1 MIDVPVDTYPR
12 LDYRSVRRLKLVVLA
27 AAAVSFSHTDV
38 SFEPTFAHYD
48 CFRFA
53 VSLTRLN
60 SQPLSTKVME
70 RPADQTEPLTM
81 MERIS
86 SNSEIVSSTEH
97 TEPSDKSEEAD
108 KVPAADEKSAAS
120 SDLLKMN
127 TGLLPFPDN
136 LMSLLDSGVVSD
148 IIRWLPEG
156 DAFCL
161 KPALFAERV
170 LDKYFQGTKF
180 ESFTRKL
187 NRWYV
192 H

>member
-1 MIDVPVDTYPR
+1 
-12 LDYRSVRRLKLVVLA
+12 
-27 AAAVSFSHTDV
+27 
-38 SFEPTFAHYD
+38 
-48 CFRFA
+48 
-53 VSLTRLN
+53 
-60 SQPLSTKVME
+60 ME
-70 RPADQTEPLTM
+70 GHADQIEPLKMMDRNGSDGEMGSTM
-81 MERIS
+81 
-86 SNSEIVSSTEH
+86 EH
-97 TEPSDKSEEAD
+97 NQNKNCDQSEEAIG
-108 KVPAADEKSAAS
+108 VPVENDTGTDS
-120 SDLLKMN
+120 LKMN

-192 H
+192 QWLLTRQNLHIPFFPNLA

>member
-1 MIDVPVDTYPR
+1 M
-12 LDYRSVRRLKLVVLA
+12 
-27 AAAVSFSHTDV
+27 
-38 SFEPTFAHYD
+38 E
-48 CFRFA
+48 
-53 VSLTRLN
+53 
-60 SQPLSTKVME
+60 SQ
-70 RPADQTEPLTM
+70 ADQTERLIM
-81 MERIS
+81 MDRNGSDGEMGS
-86 SNSEIVSSTEH
+86 TTEH
-97 TEPSDKSEEAD
+97 NQQSDQSEEATGAPVEND
-108 KVPAADEKSAAS
+108 AGTDS
-120 SDLLKMN
+120 LKMN

-192 H
+192 QWLRTRSCYASNFTFAILT

>member
-1 MIDVPVDTYPR
+1 MEGPDDQAEPHIMMNRKNSDGET
-12 LDYRSVRRLKLVVLA
+12 
-27 AAAVSFSHTDV
+27 VST
-38 SFEPTFAHYD
+38 
-48 CFRFA
+48 
-53 VSLTRLN
+53 
-60 SQPLSTKVME
+60 
-70 RPADQTEPLTM
+70 
-81 MERIS
+81 
-86 SNSEIVSSTEH
+86 TEH
-97 TEPSDKSEEAD
+97 NNQQSDQSEEATGAP
-108 KVPAADEKSAAS
+108 VE
-120 SDLLKMN
+120 SDAGTDSLKMN

-192 H
+192 QWLWTRGINASNFTNSILT

>member
-1 MIDVPVDTYPR
+1 
-12 LDYRSVRRLKLVVLA
+12 
-27 AAAVSFSHTDV
+27 
-38 SFEPTFAHYD
+38 
-48 CFRFA
+48 
-53 VSLTRLN
+53 
-60 SQPLSTKVME
+60 ME
-70 RPADQTEPLTM
+70 GPAKKIEPLTM
-81 MERIS
+81 MER
-86 SNSEIVSSTEH
+86 NNDDCEMTKTAEKNQQ
-97 TEPSDKSEEAD
+97 SDKNEAVEQVSIED
-108 KVPAADEKSAAS
+108 GKGSPRAVS
-120 SDLLKMN
+120 LKMN

-170 LDKYFQGTKF
+170 LDKYFQSTKF

-192 H
+192 YSLRKRCDKP

>member
-1 MIDVPVDTYPR
+1 
-12 LDYRSVRRLKLVVLA
+12 
-27 AAAVSFSHTDV
+27 
-38 SFEPTFAHYD
+38 
-48 CFRFA
+48 
-53 VSLTRLN
+53 
-60 SQPLSTKVME
+60 ME
-70 RPADQTEPLTM
+70 GPNKQTEPLTM
-81 MERIS
+81 MDHIPS
-86 SNSEIVSSTEH
+86 DSKVSSGSTHSSDGEMISNTEH
-97 TEPSDKSEEAD
+97 NQPSDQSEEASKIPVESD
-108 KVPAADEKSAAS
+108 KNKDS
-120 SDLLKMN
+120 LKMN
-127 TGLLPFPDN
+127 AGLLPFPDN

-192 H
+192 QFHWTRPTTTAHQNFINSILT